1 MESQMHQMNWFQS
14 GKIVFTFGIN
24 SEF

>member
-1 MESQMHQMNWFQS
+1 MNWFQS
-14 GKIVFTFGIN
+14 GKIVFIFEIN